1 MDRERGAE
9 GEEKG
14 ISHSVSL
21 MRDLEEL
28 EKRAVT
34 AREESR
40 KDKDGQAWKVVETE
54 RKGLEE
60 CFL

>member
-1 MDRERGAE
+1 M
-9 GEEKG
+9 
-14 ISHSVSL
+14 SL

-28 EKRAVT
+28 EKRAVA

-40 KDKDGQAWKVVETE
+40 KDKDGEAWKSVEGG
-54 RKGLEE
+54 RKELEE